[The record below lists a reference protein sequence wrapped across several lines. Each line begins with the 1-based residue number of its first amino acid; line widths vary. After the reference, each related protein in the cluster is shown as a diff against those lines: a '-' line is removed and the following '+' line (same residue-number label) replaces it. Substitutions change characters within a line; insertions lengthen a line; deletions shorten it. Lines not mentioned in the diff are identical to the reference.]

1 MIKMSVDEI
10 TLESLAL
17 KIKFLENQLR
27 SDAAGQ
33 EERLDRIIM
42 KLDKIM
48 PVLQSFIPRIQ
59 EIETQLGIS
68 T

>member
-1 MIKMSVDEI
+1 MSVDEI

-33 EERLDRIIM
+33 EERLDRIIA